1 MNLKKTNTNKN
12 DSKMQHLARKKI
24 VGQESGTVLTGHLY
38 SYESAAQNLSL
49 LWSYMNYSQYS
60 LRICK
65 A

>member
-1 MNLKKTNTNKN
+1 
-12 DSKMQHLARKKI
+12 MQHLARKKI

-38 SYESAAQNLSL
+38 SHESAAQNLSL

>member
-1 MNLKKTNTNKN
+1 MLG
-12 DSKMQHLARKKI
+12 L
-24 VGQESGTVLTGHLY
+24 ESDTVLTVHLY

-49 LWSYMNYSQYS
+49 LRSYMNYSQYS